1 MEAQAATSDRPTVLG
16 VERVNNPHILPIFAA
31 LIDRPEIDFLGCV
44 LQPQVPWRVALGW
57 PELPEDAPFLQPWRS
72 PDKLRRYF
80 ERARSADLVIWPG
93 LKHPRGIR
101 LIRSRLKRGKLNMIW
116 AERFILRRRRSWW
129 QRCARREAIR
139 LVNHPDIHLMTMGDG
154 AQLDYRQYGATKWQ
168 AWQFGYAVQPRPT
181 LDHDLEPASDG
192 AMRLLFAGELCRR
205 KGVDLLLAALG
216 STKLRNHAWRL
227 TVVGDGDQRS
237 NLEDQTADLNLTDKV
252 RFVGVIPREGV
263 DRHFSESDIVVL
275 PSRFDGWGAVINEGM
290 EHGLAVIASDAVGA
304 GPLLIADGVNG
315 FVFASEDVDALADRL
330 ARLVSDRTLCAA
342 MRRASRSRIEQ
353 FRPAESAKRVAALC
367 RGLTGHGPMPH
378 YEEGLCMP
386 LS

>member
-1 MEAQAATSDRPTVLG
+1 MAEPSIFG
-16 VERVNNPHILPIFAA
+16 IERVNNPHILPIFQA
-31 LIDRPEIDFLGCV
+31 LSDRSDIRFTGSV
-44 LQPQVPWRVALGW
+44 LLPQAETRVALGW
-57 PELPEDAPFLQPWRS
+57 PELPQDAPFLQPWRS
-72 PDKLRRYF
+72 PDELRRYF

-93 LKHPRGIR
+93 LKHPKGIR

-129 QRCARREAIR
+129 QRCARRQAIR
-139 LVNHPDIHLMTMGDG
+139 RVNHPDIHLMTMGDG
-154 AQLDYRQYGATKWQ
+154 AQRDYRQYGATKWQ
-168 AWQFGYAVQPRPT
+168 AWQFGYAVQPHPS
-181 LDHDLEPASDG
+181 LDHDLEPAPNG

-205 KGVDLLLAALG
+205 KAVDVLLAALG
-216 STKLRNHAWRL
+216 RATLRDHSWNL

-237 NLEDQTADLNLTDKV
+237 KLQEQAADLNLSDKV
-252 RFVGVIPREGV
+252 RFLGVIPREAV
-263 DRHFSESDIVVL
+263 DRHFSESDIVIL
-275 PSRFDGWGAVINEGM
+275 PSRFDGWGAIINEGM

-315 FVFASEDVDALADRL
+315 FVFANEDVDALADRL
-330 ARLVSDRTLCAA
+330 ARLVSDRALCAS

-367 RGLTGHGPMPH
+367 RGLTGHGPMPN
-378 YEEGLCMP
+378 YEEGLCMA

>member
-1 MEAQAATSDRPTVLG
+1 MAEPSIFG
-16 VERVNNPHILPIFAA
+16 IERVNNPHILPIFQA
-31 LIDRPEIDFLGCV
+31 LSDRPDIRFTGCV
-44 LQPQVPWRVALGW
+44 LLPQAATRVALGW
-57 PELPEDAPFLQPWRS
+57 PELPEDATLLQPWRGA
-72 PDKLRRYF
+72 DELRRYF
-80 ERARSADLVIWPG
+80 ELARSADVVIWPG
-93 LKHPRGIR
+93 LRHLKGIR

-116 AERFILRRRRSWW
+116 AERFILRRRRSWL
-129 QRCARREAIR
+129 QRCARRQAIR
-139 LVNHPDIHLMTMGDG
+139 RVNHPDIHLMTMGDG

-168 AWQFGYAVQPRPT
+168 AWQFGYAVQPHPT
-181 LDHDLEPASDG
+181 LDHDLEPAPDG
-192 AMRLLFAGELCRR
+192 AMRLLFAGELCHR
-205 KGVDLLLAALG
+205 KAVDVLLAALG
-216 STKLRNHAWRL
+216 RATLRDHSWNL

-237 NLEDQTADLNLTDKV
+237 NLEEQAADLNLTDKV
-252 RFVGVIPREGV
+252 RFLGVIPREAV

-275 PSRFDGWGAVINEGM
+275 PSRFDGWGAIINEGM

-315 FVFASEDVDALADRL
+315 FVFANEDVAALADRL
-330 ARLVSDRTLCAA
+330 ARLLSDRALCAS

-353 FRPAESAKRVAALC
+353 FRPAESAQRVAALC